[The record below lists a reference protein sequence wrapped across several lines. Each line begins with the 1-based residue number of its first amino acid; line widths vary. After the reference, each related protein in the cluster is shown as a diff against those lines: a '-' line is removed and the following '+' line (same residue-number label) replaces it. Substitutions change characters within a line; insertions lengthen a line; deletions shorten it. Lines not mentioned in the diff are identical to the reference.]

1 MVTSGLLDIR
11 MHNAESKTKYKP
23 DTSELRQRKSKRKES
38 SKFRR
43 KMVGSGSGEPLGH
56 DLADVRMELLEF
68 DSEDESDELDTKC
81 LISSSLSNNNTS
93 IPKDVSISKDTDGS
107 ADDENVWSISI
118 QMFIPFLLAG
128 FGMVAA
134 SLLLDVVQVD

>member
-1 MVTSGLLDIR
+1 
-11 MHNAESKTKYKP
+11 
-23 DTSELRQRKSKRKES
+23 
-38 SKFRR
+38 
-43 KMVGSGSGEPLGH
+43 MVGSGSGEPLGH